1 MVSSVQ
7 NISDTALLTAL
18 YRAQESERPDALFH
32 DPYARM
38 LAGERAE
45 RIKHTIPG
53 GRMVGYPI
61 VIRTYV
67 LDELITRTI
76 QQQHVSTVLN
86 LAAGLDTR
94 AYRLQLPS
102 ALHWIEADLPEI
114 LAYKQEKLATA
125 LPTCTLKSVACDL
138 TNEKQRRE
146 LFTQVNTEAESV
158 LVVTEGLLN
167 YLVEQQVR
175 MLALD
180 LSSCEHM
187 SWWCTDMASPLL
199 LRLLQ
204 LVWGRS
210 LRSGGARFQ
219 FAPSDDEQFFH
230 SCGWQVEERSNPQIA
245 HLLHREVG
253 LEKLFRWLSYLPS
266 TAIRRTFRFGD
277 NLLLKRKQTSSF

>member
-1 MVSSVQ
+1 MVSPVQ

-45 RIKHTIPG
+45 LIKHTMPG
-53 GRMVGYPI
+53 GRIIGYPI
-61 VIRTYV
+61 VVCTCV
-67 LDELITRTI
+67 LDEFITRTI

-94 AYRLQLPS
+94 PYRLNLPGS
-102 ALHWIEADLPEI
+102 LRWIEVDLPEI
-114 LAYKQEKLATA
+114 LAYKQEMLAA
-125 LPTCTLKSVACDL
+125 VIPACTLKRVACDL
-138 TNEKQRRE
+138 TNEKQRQE
-146 LFTQVNTEAESV
+146 FFTHVNAEAESICI
-158 LVVTEGLLN
+158 VTEGLLN

-175 MLALD
+175 TLALD
-180 LSSCEHM
+180 LSNCEHIC
-187 SWWCTDMASPLL
+187 WWCTDMASPLL

-210 LRSGGARFQ
+210 LRSGDTRFQ
-219 FAPSDDEQFFH
+219 FAPSDDAQFFR
-230 SCGWQVEERSNPQIA
+230 SCGWHVEERSNLQIA
-245 HLLHREVG
+245 HILNREVG

-266 TAIRRTFRFGD
+266 TTIRRTFRFGD
-277 NLLLKRKQTSSF
+277 NLLLKRRHASS